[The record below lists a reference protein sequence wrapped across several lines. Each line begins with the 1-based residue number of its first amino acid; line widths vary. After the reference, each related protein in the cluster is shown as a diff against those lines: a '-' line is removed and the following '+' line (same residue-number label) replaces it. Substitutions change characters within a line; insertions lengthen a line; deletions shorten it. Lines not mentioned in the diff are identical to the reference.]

1 MIASGAPDQATG
13 HPPSTGTASVR
24 SAAVGLRKRTQRQP
38 IDAPAPTLAPASSV
52 TALAVRDE
60 KILLMLAIQTQQIND
75 RLTRLEDRFEA
86 SLRDSLAQPDQQ
98 DLLELRLHSA
108 RLAAELSRVALE
120 LRAEI
125 NQLASSRGEV
135 IDLTALDAPA
145 LDDEDDLTTDPGA
158 PPHRR
163 VDDPLDLGA
172 PIGATATAAASRPR
186 PRRTSGWRPV
196 RASTPPEPDAG

>member
-1 MIASGAPDQATG
+1 MIASGEPGQATG
-13 HPPSTGTASVR
+13 HPPSTGTTSVR

-38 IDAPAPTLAPASSV
+38 IDAPARAPASSV

-135 IDLTALDAPA
+135 IDLTALDAPT

-163 VDDPLDLGA
+163 VDDPLDLGS
-172 PIGATATAAASRPR
+172 PTGSTATAGARPRPR